1 MPRRTSNRVIYP
13 SSTTYQPPAVPSQPP
28 ASSLDPNISQLR
40 RQWQWA
46 AFSQFFFTFNALF
59 AMTDVA
65 LADIEND
72 LAFSTNRVLSR
83 VMQRLLTVLTQD
95 RKISADNWQNVLR
108 RQYLR
113 RNPGANPIGPLELR
127 QSHAAESSRAS
138 TVGPPHTNGS
148 GSSETLA
155 CEGPQ
160 QNPLPDRTHTHHDD
174 FSESHR
180 SPESVKVEDEESAT
194 NQPQHGGEQI
204 NWLELPMLT
213 KLESLHTLVEW
224 QFQNP
229 LRLRSQMKD
238 DDENAQWRIEPI
250 GYDAKR
256 NAYWLIGADRLWIQ
270 RELPKLT
277 AKRKR
282 NSNIRSPKKPNG
294 VSQERLTLSKRQRL
308 DPGVPP
314 QSARQKVTEN
324 PPNSRGSRA
333 AKARANEKLD
343 AQAKDLAK
351 FERHITSLSRT
362 KASKAYSLSRNQHR
376 SAGIRVS
383 ARLRGSAVIEDEWQ
397 EIPEEWLNT
406 QIRSPVDEM
415 AQPSSFPRKH
425 STKTGLESDDG
436 SISDLTELSDIESEP
451 GPGETAKEVDTR
463 ESVLSDADP
472 GMTEYAATS
481 DIHSTQEEKEAE
493 PIVDQ
498 DPIPRDFVEWE
509 TICVTLE
516 EWENIARRFE
526 NATHY
531 AEKALYRVLSHSIVP
546 IITTELREA
555 EQKRRMEE
563 AVVHRKRSSRIAFK
577 EILKEEERLARRRRD
592 EEDEKL
598 SRARRLEARQRKE
611 EAERLKRENAREQRR
626 REREMR
632 EQRSVEEQET
642 VLREQ
647 TRHEEANQVPSS
659 SGQLGMPSSSRTPVN
674 GGGSGSRTPA
684 ETWELD
690 CEVCHRKG
698 LNQDD
703 GVPMVCCISCSKW
716 QHIPC
721 HDQQDAL
728 TRHQKRDWDA
738 EEFVCQRC
746 QLKGS
751 KTSPASRD
759 ALYHQ
764 STTVDRRTTNY
775 TTGTQPYYPYPRNY
789 LNGGYYPPATLS
801 GRYSYENQS
810 ETQST
815 PSSAPQHCHQQ
826 PRSANVTF
834 AHYQPQGGRFS
845 TSRPTYSVSET
856 IQHHQYSHH
865 SLHSVQSPG
874 IRPYSPSLQTQSTAP
889 MPLMHSPGQW
899 QPVSYPHNDSA
910 HAMTATPPY
919 HTNGAQP
926 HYSSQV
932 LDNNVQVQYSQM
944 RDNNRV
950 PGYGGVPQ
958 HARSYPPD

>member
-1 MPRRTSNRVIYP
+1 MPRRTSNRVIDP
-13 SSTTYQPPAVPSQPP
+13 SSTTYQSAVALSQP
-28 ASSLDPNISQLR
+28 SLDPNVSQLR

-46 AFSQFFFTFNALF
+46 AFSQFFFTFNTLF

-65 LADIEND
+65 LVDIEND
-72 LAFSTNRVLSR
+72 LAYSTNRVLSR

-95 RKISADNWQNVLR
+95 RKISTDNWQNALR
-108 RQYLR
+108 KQYLR
-113 RNPGANPIGPLELR
+113 RDPGANPIGPLESR
-127 QSHAAESSRAS
+127 QSYAAESSRAS
-138 TVGPPHTNGS
+138 TVVPPHTDD
-148 GSSETLA
+148 SSETLA

-160 QNPLPDRTHTHHDD
+160 HKPLADGTPTNHD
-174 FSESHR
+174 ELTECHR
-180 SPESVKVEDEESAT
+180 SPASVKVEDEESAT
-194 NQPQHGGEQI
+194 DQPQHSGKQI

-213 KLESLHTLVEW
+213 KLGSLHTLVEW

-270 RELPKLT
+270 RELPKP
-277 AKRKR
+277 ASKRKR
-282 NSNIRSPKKPNG
+282 KSNVRSSKKQDG
-294 VSQERLTLSKRQRL
+294 VFQERLTSSKRQRL
-308 DPGVPP
+308 DSGASP
-314 QSARQKVTEN
+314 QSSRQRVPEN

-351 FERHITSLSRT
+351 FERHMLSRT
-362 KASKAYSLSRNQHR
+362 KDSKAYSLSRNQHR
-376 SAGIRVS
+376 ATGIRVS
-383 ARLRGSAVIEDEWQ
+383 ARLRGSSVVEDEWQ

-406 QIRSPVDEM
+406 QITSADDEKS
-415 AQPSSFPRKH
+415 QLSSSRRKH
-425 STKTGLESDDG
+425 STKTGLESDG
-436 SISDLTELSDIESEP
+436 ESISDLTELSDIESEP
-451 GPGETAKEVDTR
+451 GPGTSATEVDTR
-463 ESVLSDADP
+463 ESALSKADP
-472 GMTEYAATS
+472 GMNECVGAPNL
-481 DIHSTQEEKEAE
+481 HSTPGEKETE
-493 PIVDQ
+493 PTVDQ
-498 DPIPRDFVEWE
+498 DLLPPGEFVEWE

-531 AEKALYRVLSHSIVP
+531 AEKALNKVLSQNIVP
-546 IITTELREA
+546 IITAELREA
-555 EQKRRMEE
+555 EQKRRLEE
-563 AVVHRKRSSRIAFK
+563 AVVHRKRSSRIAMR
-577 EILKEEERLARRRRD
+577 EVLKEEERLARRRRD
-592 EEDEKL
+592 EENEKL

-611 EAERLKRENAREQRR
+611 ETERSKRENAREQRR

-632 EQRSVEEQET
+632 EQGSTEEQEA
-642 VLREQ
+642 VLRGE
-647 TRHEEANQVPSS
+647 TDREEANQVSSS
-659 SGQLGMPSSSRTPVN
+659 SGQYGIPSSRLTPAN

-698 LNQDD
+698 PNQDD

-721 HDQQDAL
+721 HDRQDAL
-728 TRHQKRDWDA
+728 TRRQQRDWDV

-751 KTSPASRD
+751 TASPLNRD

-764 STTVDRRTTNY
+764 SATVDRRTTSY

-789 LNGGYYPPATLS
+789 VNGGYYPPAALS
-801 GRYSYENQS
+801 GRYTYENQS
-810 ETQST
+810 ETR
-815 PSSAPQHCHQQ
+815 SAPPVACHQQ
-826 PRSANVTF
+826 ARSANVTF
-834 AHYQPQGGRFS
+834 AHYQPQGGSFS

-856 IQHHQYSHH
+856 IQHHQYSHP
-865 SLHSVQSPG
+865 SLPPVQSPG
-874 IRPYSPSLQTQSTAP
+874 VQPYSPSLQAQSAAP

-899 QPVSYPHNDSA
+899 RPVSYPRNDSV
-910 HAMTATPPY
+910 HAPTATPPY
-919 HTNGAQP
+919 HTNGTQP
-926 HYSSQV
+926 HYSGQV

-944 RDNNRV
+944 RDSSRV

-958 HARSYPPD
+958 HARSYQPD

>member
-1 MPRRTSNRVIYP
+1 MPRRTSNRVIDP
-13 SSTTYQPPAVPSQPP
+13 SSTTYQSAVALSQPP
-28 ASSLDPNISQLR
+28 ASSLDPNVSQLR

-72 LAFSTNRVLSR
+72 LAYSTNRVLSR

-95 RKISADNWQNVLR
+95 RKISTDNWQNVLR
-108 RQYLR
+108 KQYLR
-113 RNPGANPIGPLELR
+113 RDPGANPIGPLELR

-138 TVGPPHTNGS
+138 TAVPPHTDD
-148 GSSETLA
+148 SSETLA

-160 QNPLPDRTHTHHDD
+160 HKPLADGTPTNHDD
-174 FSESHR
+174 LTECHT
-180 SPESVKVEDEESAT
+180 SPASVKVEDEESAT
-194 NQPQHGGEQI
+194 DQPQHSGKQI

-213 KLESLHTLVEW
+213 KLGSLHTLVEW

-250 GYDAKR
+250 GYDARR

-277 AKRKR
+277 SKRKR
-282 NSNIRSPKKPNG
+282 KSNMRSSKKQDG
-294 VSQERLTLSKRQRL
+294 VFQERIASSKRQRL
-308 DPGVPP
+308 DPDPP
-314 QSARQKVTEN
+314 RQSARQKVPEN

-351 FERHITSLSRT
+351 FERHIFSLSRT
-362 KASKAYSLSRNQHR
+362 KASKAYSLSLNQHR
-376 SAGIRVS
+376 PTGIRVS
-383 ARLRGSAVIEDEWQ
+383 ARLRGSSVVEDEWQ

-406 QIRSPVDEM
+406 QITSPVDEKS
-415 AQPSSFPRKH
+415 QLSSSQRKH
-425 STKTGLESDDG
+425 STKTGLESDG
-436 SISDLTELSDIESEP
+436 ESISDLTELSDIESEP
-451 GPGETAKEVDTR
+451 GPGVSATEVDMK
-463 ESVLSDADP
+463 EPALSEADP
-472 GMTEYAATS
+472 GMTECVGASELY
-481 DIHSTQEEKEAE
+481 STPEEKETE
-493 PIVDQ
+493 PTVDQ
-498 DPIPRDFVEWE
+498 DPLPLGEFVEWE

-531 AEKALYRVLSHSIVP
+531 AEKALYKVLSQNIVP
-546 IITTELREA
+546 IITAELREA
-555 EQKRRMEE
+555 EQKRRLEE
-563 AVVHRKRSSRIAFK
+563 AVVHRKRSSRIAMK
-577 EILKEEERLARRRRD
+577 EVLKEEERLARRRRD
-592 EEDEKL
+592 EENEKL

-611 EAERLKRENAREQRR
+611 ETERSRRENAREQRR

-632 EQRSVEEQET
+632 ERQSAEEEET
-642 VLREQ
+642 VSREGAE
-647 TRHEEANQVPSS
+647 HEEANQVSSSSGRFGIPSS
-659 SGQLGMPSSSRTPVN
+659 SLTPVN

-698 LNQDD
+698 PNQDD
-703 GVPMVCCISCSKW
+703 GIPMVCCISCSKW

-721 HDQQDAL
+721 HDRQDTS
-728 TRHQKRDWDA
+728 TRRQKRDWDA

-746 QLKGS
+746 QPKGS
-751 KTSPASRD
+751 TASPSNRD

-764 STTVDRRTTNY
+764 SATVDGRATSY

-789 LNGGYYPPATLS
+789 VNGGYYPPATLS
-801 GRYSYENQS
+801 GRYTYENQS
-810 ETQST
+810 ETRST
-815 PSSAPQHCHQQ
+815 PSNAPQHCHQH

-834 AHYQPQGGRFS
+834 AHYQPQGGSFS

-865 SLHSVQSPG
+865 SLPSVQSPG
-874 IRPYSPSLQTQSTAP
+874 LRPYSPSLQAQSTAP
-889 MPLMHSPGQW
+889 LSLMHSPGQW
-899 QPVSYPHNDSA
+899 RPPHNDSV
-910 HAMTATPPY
+910 HASTATPPY
-919 HTNGAQP
+919 HTNSTQP
-926 HYSSQV
+926 HHSSQV

-944 RDNNRV
+944 RDSSRV
-950 PGYGGVPQ
+950 PGYGGMPQ
-958 HARSYPPD
+958 HARSYQPD